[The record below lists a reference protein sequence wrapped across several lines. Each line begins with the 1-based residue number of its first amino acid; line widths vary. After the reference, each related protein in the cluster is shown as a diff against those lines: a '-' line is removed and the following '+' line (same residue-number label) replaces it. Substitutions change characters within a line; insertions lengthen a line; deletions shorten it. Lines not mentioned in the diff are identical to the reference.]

1 MQSLQSSKPLSST
14 SISQEQSVDICVSI
28 GNIARDRRGMQFVST
43 PETQL
48 DVIRFDNVDTRRKLF
63 QGTRTPSSTRDCP
76 LTTRADANIA
86 NHNQPTILVIC
97 LAALAMRRR
106 SRSVPMHMSVNRLWV
121 LFMRAQDPQTDP
133 PKDPTVAKH
142 ATSIVTRA
150 SGRNSRSD
158 KRRCER
164 QGTPNFQASKHS

>member
-106 SRSVPMHMSVNRLWV
+106 SRSVPRDAPEREKIVGL
-121 LFMRAQDPQTDP
+121 LMRTRPSQNPAVETSHNWGRSGNV
-133 PKDPTVAKH
+133 VA
-142 ATSIVTRA
+142 
-150 SGRNSRSD
+150 SD
-158 KRRCER
+158 KQHCEE
-164 QGTPNFQASKHS
+164 TAPNCDASKHS